1 MSYLLKKQK
10 ILLAV
15 RLSSRKINI
24 KNIISII
31 SLSLEELD
39 NFLLIKEQASDIT
52 VKSDNWRGVEIVF
65 FNDRRVGAA
74 KTDHQVN
81 NAACLGK
88 HKQISGK

>member
-39 NFLLIKEQASDIT
+39 NFLLIKEQASYIT

-65 FNDRRVGAA
+65 FLTTDELAPLRRTIKSITPHV
-74 KTDHQVN
+74 
-81 NAACLGK
+81 
-88 HKQISGK
+88 